1 METVTY
7 DVAVH
12 KQALPLRK
20 NESVRQ
26 FSQELRNAGT
36 PFVARKLNITS
47 ASKADI
53 FMVEIFKDKAV
64 FEVFRFGPDVP
75 TGKRVNFVGVGFS
88 RKSDGTFEFTSTT
101 PLERV
106 TTFRQKEIGV
116 TKGKGKGEAET
127 PKEALTKKALLWSDG
142 WQQTEKGFWSGSAL
156 ARI

>member
-7 DVAVH
+7 EVAVH

-75 TGKRVNFVGVGFS
+75 PGKRVNFVGVGFS
-88 RKSDGTFEFTSTT
+88 RKSDGTFDFTSTT

-106 TTFRQKEIGV
+106 TMFRQKEVGV
-116 TKGKGKGEAET
+116 TKGKGEAEN
-127 PKEALTKKALLWSDG
+127 PKEALTKKALRWCDG
-142 WQQTEKGFWSGSAL
+142 WQQTEKSFWGGSAL